1 MSEADNKIEV
11 SQKELKEISIAR
23 NIVMEIRDFGVNDS
37 IICMII
43 EQLALDLCD
52 IQLMN
57 ELRSL
62 VRENAANAKILST
75 EAYEESLSQ
84 KLEP

>member
-1 MSEADNKIEV
+1 MSEKDNKAEV

-23 NIVMEIRDFGVNDS
+23 NIVKEIRDFGVNDS

-43 EQLALDLCD
+43 EQLSLDLCD

-62 VRENAANAKILST
+62 VRESASNAKLLST
-75 EAYEESLSQ
+75 EAYEQSLSQ